1 MSQLPPPGPA
11 PLEPVAPVVH
21 TEIPAVPARRSRL
34 RLGLIIGG
42 AVLVALL
49 AGAGITY
56 AVVASQ
62 RTPEATV
69 SAFLD
74 ELVAGDAA
82 GAQRLLTSIPS
93 GNPVLLQP
101 DTYEA
106 TPDTISGYT
115 VLDSSTDGATS
126 TVTVEFEQAGET
138 YTQGLSLSLVRRDL
152 GVFDVWR
159 VDGSNLPSVYVSY
172 ARPDGM
178 ELSVNGT
185 DFGLML
191 GAFDLDIPALPG
203 SYTFEPVGA
212 TDYYSAE
219 PVSITLR
226 FDGPDSSTTALLEV
240 LLTEAGTASAQAAV
254 NAHLDGCLAQP
265 VLAPGPNC
273 GFGVIQDDA
282 TYSNIR
288 WTLLTRPTVT
298 FGAFRP
304 DSGWAVIP
312 ASPGSL
318 RFDADY
324 ETSSEYGTAESSF
337 NALEQAGVIVSIDEN
352 GVAVFESVEYTQ
364 Q

>member
-1 MSQLPPPGPA
+1 
-11 PLEPVAPVVH
+11 VVH

-138 YTQGLSLSLVRRDL
+138 YTQDLSLSLVRRDL

-172 ARPDGM
+172 AR
-178 ELSVNGT
+178 
-185 DFGLML
+185 
-191 GAFDLDIPALPG
+191 
-203 SYTFEPVGA
+203 PVGA

-352 GVAVFESVEYTQ
+352 GVAEFESVEYTQ